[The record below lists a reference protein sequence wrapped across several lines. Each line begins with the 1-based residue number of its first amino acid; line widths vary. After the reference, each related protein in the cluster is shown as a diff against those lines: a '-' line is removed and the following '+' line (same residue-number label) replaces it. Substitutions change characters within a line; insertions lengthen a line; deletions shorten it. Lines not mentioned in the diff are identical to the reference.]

1 VFFDIPGP
9 PWPEHGDR
17 CIPYLIRNLRDVQGV
32 PIHQIRDR
40 VIDHAREHDLSI
52 NQEMQTLLERYL
64 GNGRRGA
71 VERVR
76 AADDDVVVEGTV
88 RIVNSNVNLMQR
100 FEVPD
105 TAMARAM
112 LGDMARQ
119 RYCEL
124 TIRVSLDN
132 ETRFLDYVCFV
143 PQQMA
148 SRSRVRVGS
157 EAFAVLEPRRVGN
170 ARVWIAN
177 ELQV

>member
-1 VFFDIPGP
+1 LKDI
-9 PWPEHGDR
+9 
-17 CIPYLIRNLRDVQGV
+17 
-32 PIHQIRDR
+32 
-40 VIDHAREHDLSI
+40 
-52 NQEMQTLLERYL
+52 L